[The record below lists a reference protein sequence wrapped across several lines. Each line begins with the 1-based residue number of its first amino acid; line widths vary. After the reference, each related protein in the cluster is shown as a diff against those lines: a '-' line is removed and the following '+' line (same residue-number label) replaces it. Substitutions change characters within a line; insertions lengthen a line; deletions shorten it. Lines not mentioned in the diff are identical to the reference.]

1 MLNLALWLKKN
12 NFKLDQVQTF
22 TPTPMAMATTMY
34 HTRKNPLKKV
44 TEDSEVVETARSGKM
59 RKAHKAFL
67 RWHHPE
73 NWPILRETLVKM
85 GRGDLIGNGERHLV
99 PAWHPSEGSAQEQGA
114 RETGAR
120 TAGNRPAG
128 VPGAERKARP
138 GVPAPKQLPVVAA
151 GARRKPE
158 RAPAAVGA
166 ASSARPSILSTIK
179 AKPKAGRK

>member
-1 MLNLALWLKKN
+1 
-12 NFKLDQVQTF
+12 
-22 TPTPMAMATTMY
+22 MATTMY

-67 RWHHPE
+67 RYHHPE

-99 PAWHPSEGSAQEQGA
+99 PAWHPSEGAGQDAGA

-120 TAGNRPAG
+120 TAGKQPAG
-128 VPGAERKARP
+128 LPGGERKQRP
-138 GVPAPKQLPVVAA
+138 GGMPAPKQQLPVVAA
-151 GARRKPE
+151 GARRKAE
-158 RAPAAVGA
+158 RAPAAAVA
-166 ASSARPSILSTIK
+166 ASGVRPSILSTIK